1 MEFAIV
7 VPLLLLVVF
16 GIVNFGL
23 VMVQKA
29 TLANS
34 ARSAARYA
42 VVNAYSTTHTCKS
55 VIDKARDGSTTL
67 GITPAN
73 KTDVKVTVT
82 LTNSA
87 SSASFVVCE
96 AAAGGSSSVNTAP
109 CADTRGSKSAAT
121 PDSLTVKT
129 EYSTKLIVA
138 TPGLGTSVPLTSS
151 STFICEYYS

>member
-1 MEFAIV
+1 MEFAII

-16 GIVNFGL
+16 GVVNFGI

-29 TLANS
+29 TLANA

-42 VVNAYSTTHTCKS
+42 VVNAYSTAHTCKS

-73 KTDVKVTVT
+73 KTDVRVTVT

-87 SSASFVVCE
+87 TSASFVVCE
-96 AAAGGSSSVNTAP
+96 AAAGASSTVITPP
-109 CADTRGSKSAAT
+109 CADTRGSKSAGT
-121 PDSLTVKT
+121 PDTLTVKT
-129 EYSTKLIVA
+129 DYDTKLIVT
-138 TPGLGTSVPLTSS
+138 TPGLGTSVPLSS
-151 STFICEYYS
+151 SSSFICEYYS